1 MAIMVGQV
9 FVGLLGFYF
18 HGTSVF
24 RGLSSNFFENLIY
37 TAPVFAPLL
46 FVNLA
51 FLSVLGLQGV
61 RYHLIHYGE

>member
-9 FVGLLGFYF
+9 FVGVLGFYF
-18 HGTSVF
+18 HGISVF

-51 FLSVLGLQGV
+51 FLCVLGLQGV
-61 RYHLIHYGE
+61 RYQLIHYGE